1 MNTTYPFRLIVTWD
15 YYTWNFHLEFWGLRV
30 PIILDEF
37 FPKITFSRLVDH
49 VAHSEYEDDVG
60 DYEELVKRLN
70 HSVQSVGIYN
80 FLREYMRKLRR
91 IYGIFC
97 KYYPYR
103 KTFAKLQTVLDEM
116 KSQRSILLA
125 TVARERFRVALLSAG
140 G

>member
-1 MNTTYPFRLIVTWD
+1 MNTTYPFRVIVTWD
-15 YYTWNFHLEFWGLRV
+15 YFRWNFHLEFWGLRV

-37 FPKITFSRLVDH
+37 FPKITSSRLVDH
-49 VAHSEYEDDVG
+49 VAHSKYEDDVG

-91 IYGIFC
+91 IHGIFC

-125 TVARERFRVALLSAG
+125 TVARERFRVALLRG
-140 G
+140 